1 MRRVWRL
8 WVWSSAL
15 LIGSGVAR
23 RVHAQQNGD
32 TQAWS
37 VVRDPF
43 TDLWFQTVAATGF
56 DGGDP
61 LRLYAASHPVGGRTA
76 ASGGALGSR
85 LERDS
90 AFEVLHFV
98 PLYCGAVD
106 RAEALEALRQAADG
120 AAPART
126 PTSGAARLIADAL
139 PTRPERDALRA
150 ILSTAKATLGGDV
163 DVQYRT
169 GLSVRSLDSAWQSEF
184 LPALRPL
191 LGTLGIAGGT
201 IVVSEP
207 IGADGRILRR
217 PGGRVSIVV
226 GRIPESRDPLA
237 PLLAAVREL
246 AFPLIR
252 TMAVPTTNER
262 TNSIVA
268 TRAGALLLDALAPQ
282 LANRYRRAFR
292 AAAIDGANR
301 PFEDLFPIDAA
312 QQHALRAAVA
322 SVIQPQAQRQ

>member
-8 WVWSSAL
+8 WVWTSAV
-15 LIGSGVAR
+15 LIAGSGVAR
-23 RVHAQQNGD
+23 LAHAQQNAV

-43 TDLWFQTVAATGF
+43 TDLWFQTVAETGF

-61 LRLYAASHPVGGRTA
+61 LRLYAASHPAGGQTA
-76 ASGGALGSR
+76 APGSTLSRR

-98 PLYCGAVD
+98 PLYFSAADPG
-106 RAEALEALRQAADG
+106 ETLEALRQAADG
-120 AAPART
+120 AALART

-139 PTRPERDALRA
+139 PTRPERDALGA
-150 ILSTAKATLGGDV
+150 ILSTAKATLGRDV
-163 DVQYRT
+163 VQYRT
-169 GLSVRSLDSAWQSEF
+169 QLSLRSLDSAWQSVF
-184 LPALRPL
+184 LPALRPV
-191 LGTLGIAGGT
+191 LGALGIAGGT
-201 IVVSEP
+201 IVVSQP
-207 IGADGRILRR
+207 VGADGRIVRH

-246 AFPLIR
+246 AFSLVR

-268 TRAGALLLDALAPQ
+268 TRAGALLLDVLAPQ
-282 LANRYRRAFR
+282 LANRYRSAFR

-322 SVIQPQAQRQ
+322 SVMQPQAQRQ